1 MANQINGNNIM
12 TLFYYL
18 GKAHTAWCNWQG
30 HSNGRLRIKGK
41 RTEGCSIDFVFSVS
55 CYKFYFY
62 IVRNK
67 RDDCRIFRELRIGK
81 HEIYFTR
88 KWKRELYY
96 MRKRLSKAQRDIAE
110 MTDVIELHKK
120 KMYELLVKFDQH
132 KYVEYGEPIS
142 IDHHIDNTRTKDDN
156 LLINIPQREYL
167 TISRK

>member
-1 MANQINGNNIM
+1 M

-41 RTEGCSIDFVFSVS
+41 RTNGSVDFLFSVS
-55 CYKFYFY
+55 WYKFYFY
-62 IVRNK
+62 IVLNRS
-67 RDDCRIFRELRIGK
+67 DDSRMFRKMHIGK

-96 MRKRLSKAQRDIAE
+96 MNNRLASAQIRITE
-110 MTDVIELHKK
+110 MTKVLELHKS
-120 KMYELLVKFDQH
+120 KMYEILTKLDQH
-132 KYVEYGEPIS
+132 KYVEYDEPIS
-142 IDHHIDNTRTKDDN
+142 IEHHIDNTRTKDCN
-156 LLINIPQREYL
+156 PFTNIPGREYL